1 MYSHPLLKPTLTA
14 LRAVEPT
21 FGARADRIEHFRQTL
36 WDALDGTAGH
46 RFVYDKTEEDYVGTV
61 SASVDDVETTLVEHG
76 YQRNFAS
83 AVKRV
88 HRAKPDSLSVSTK
101 REVEGVTADSAWV
114 QDPPQFEHDFPESEG
129 PYQHD
134 VYLIGRNGKTDVY
147 AHFENSVRAP
157 EKHLNK
163 AGGTGIPQ
171 QNHYIGPLDDIF
183 EL

>member
-1 MYSHPLLKPTLTA
+1 MYNHPLLKPTLTTV
-14 LRAVEPT
+14 RAVEPL
-21 FGARADRIEHFRQTL
+21 FGANADSIEHTRQWL
-36 WDALDGTAGH
+36 WNALDGTAGH
-46 RFVYDKTEEDYVGTV
+46 SFVYDKTEEDYVGTV
-61 SASVDDVETTLVEHG
+61 RLPVDVVEQTLVENG

-83 AVKRV
+83 AVKRI
-88 HRAKPDSLSVSTK
+88 
-101 REVEGVTADSAWV
+101 EGVQADSAWV
-114 QDPPQFEHDFPESEG
+114 QDPPHFDHGYPVDKG

-134 VYLIGRNGKTDVY
+134 VYLIGRGDKTDVY

-183 EL
+183 DFV